1 MRPIRRGTEPGIV
14 HLGTIAALHANADL
28 LVGIL
33 IGTAVGLLAGPL
45 LRAWLTFVEWTHAS
59 REAELTEELID
70 RLDRELDDH
79 DESRGVSPSRGTW
92 PTPR

>member
-1 MRPIRRGTEPGIV
+1 MIV

-28 LVGIL
+28 LVGFL

-45 LRAWLTFVEWTHAS
+45 LRAWLTFLEWTHAS

-70 RLDRELDDH
+70 RLDRDLDEHRDR
-79 DESRGVSPSRGTW
+79 RGVSPTRGPW
-92 PTPR
+92 PTRR